1 MFKIL
6 SLLLCCAVQGE
17 NVSECIDNITSLEE
31 KLQFQLKIIIEAVL
45 KDLDNGKIDPVNLTD
60 VLCQSGNL
68 TCFQITIAMFRRIQ
82 VEEFK
87 SILTIIES
95 IAVTI

>member
-1 MFKIL
+1 MVYEHNKDNLSNILCFKIL

-45 KDLDNGKIDPVNLTD
+45 KDLDNGKIDPANLTD
-60 VLCQSGNL
+60 VLCQSGN
-68 TCFQITIAMFRRIQ
+68 ITWLNISVFICIMN
-82 VEEFK
+82 
-87 SILTIIES
+87 L
-95 IAVTI
+95 